1 MNAPISP
8 TSVFCSQLVR
18 FFEELSDTFPEE
30 REVRA
35 ALEAIQAARKMN
47 PKLVLDMFVE
57 HIVNDLREA
66 IATEN
71 ADYVIA
77 MGRKK
82 IQTQFNEILPAIM
95 IFEKHWPTLHEDNRQ
110 VIWKYL
116 KVLVALSDKARGNK

>member
-30 REVRA
+30 REVRG
-35 ALEAIQAARKMN
+35 ALEAIQAARKIN
-47 PKLVLDMFVE
+47 PKLILDMFVE

-71 ADYVIA
+71 ADYVIQV
-77 MGRKK
+77 GRMK
-82 IQTQFNEILPAIM
+82 IKTQFNEILPAIM
-95 IFEKHWPTLHEDNRQ
+95 IFEKHWPTLHDDNKQ

>member
-8 TSVFCSQLVR
+8 TSVFCSQLVK

-35 ALEAIQAARKMN
+35 ALDAIQAARKIN
-47 PKLVLDMFVE
+47 PKLILDMFVE

-77 MGRKK
+77 VGRRK

-95 IFEKHWPTLHEDNRQ
+95 IFEKHWPTLHDDNKQ

>member
-8 TSVFCSQLVR
+8 VSVFCSQLVR
-18 FFEELSDTFPEE
+18 FFEELADTFPEE
-30 REVRA
+30 REIRA
-35 ALEAIQAARKMN
+35 AVEAIQSARKIN

-71 ADYVIA
+71 ADYVILV
-77 MGRKK
+77 GRQK
-82 IQTQFNEILPAIM
+82 IKTQFNEILPAIM
-95 IFEKHWPTLHEDNRQ
+95 IFEKHWPTLHEENKQ

>member
-8 TSVFCSQLVR
+8 VSVFCSQLVR

-30 REVRA
+30 REIRA
-35 ALEAIQAARKMN
+35 AVEAIQAARKMN

-57 HIVNDLREA
+57 HIVNDFREA

-71 ADYVIA
+71 SEYIVQVARQKV
-77 MGRKK
+77 K
-82 IQTQFNEILPAIM
+82 TQFNEIMPAIM
-95 IFEKHWPTLHEDNRQ
+95 IFEKHWPTLHEENKQ

>member
-8 TSVFCSQLVR
+8 TSVFCSQLVK

-35 ALEAIQAARKMN
+35 ALDAIQAARKIN
-47 PKLVLDMFVE
+47 PKLILDMFVE

-77 MGRKK
+77 VGRRK

-95 IFEKHWPTLHEDNRQ
+95 IFEKHWPTLHDENKQ

>member
-30 REVRA
+30 REVRG
-35 ALEAIQAARKMN
+35 ALEAIQAARKIN
-47 PKLVLDMFVE
+47 PKLILDMFVE
-57 HIVNDLREA
+57 HIVNYLREA

-71 ADYVIA
+71 ADYVIQV
-77 MGRKK
+77 GRMK
-82 IQTQFNEILPAIM
+82 IKTQFNEILPAIM
-95 IFEKHWPTLHEDNRQ
+95 IFEKHWPTLHDDNKQ

>member
-30 REVRA
+30 REVRG
-35 ALEAIQAARKMN
+35 ALEAIQAARKIN
-47 PKLVLDMFVE
+47 PKLILDMFVE

-71 ADYVIA
+71 ADYVIQE
-77 MGRKK
+77 GRMK
-82 IQTQFNEILPAIM
+82 IKTQFNEILPAIM
-95 IFEKHWPTLHEDNRQ
+95 IFEKHWPTLHDDNKQ

>member
-8 TSVFCSQLVR
+8 TSVFCSQLVK

-35 ALEAIQAARKMN
+35 ALDAIQAARKIN
-47 PKLVLDMFVE
+47 PKLILDMFVE

-77 MGRKK
+77 VGRRKF
-82 IQTQFNEILPAIM
+82 QTQFNELLPAIM
-95 IFEKHWPTLHEDNRQ
+95 IFEKHWPTLHDDNKQ